1 MRVEIPNQITV
12 TIGGL
17 ISRGVKAVEV
27 TDAGRLVFT
36 LTDGSTVDL
45 GSVIGPEG
53 PKGET
58 GPAGPQGQT
67 GPAGAQGEQGPKGD
81 TGAEGPKGATGDTGP
96 KGEPGEKGEKG
107 DKGDTGATGP
117 KGETG
122 PQGQTGPQ
130 GPAGPTGPKGD
141 MGTGFTVKGYYG
153 SVSALQAS
161 VENPEVGDA
170 YGVGAAAPYDI
181 YIYDGVT
188 NAWVNNGPLQGAKGD
203 KGDPGEQGPKGEPG
217 DTGPAGAS
225 GADGVTPTIGEN
237 GNWYLGATDTGK
249 PSRGEK
255 GDTGA
260 TGAEGPAG
268 KTPVKG
274 TDYFTEADKQEIA
287 SAAAGL
293 VDLSGKQDKIKTS
306 GILKG
311 DGEGGVSTA
320 VPGTDYLGVDD
331 EIQGLRL
338 RGGINSIINNVGA
351 VSINPAVNAVGFL
364 RYNGGNVQIFYDGI
378 LMPFQ
383 NWEID
388 TLFDGKSG
396 TNLNF
401 GKGPSKAQTACLWSE
416 TTNYPQNARVMYQTT
431 SGVFRWYKALK
442 ESKGVTPEG
451 DSTGAWEDA
460 SSSRSP
466 SMMDVRN
473 LEVSIVIDSNL
484 VLKWENGA
492 SFYWRAAKQNC
503 RYYKIEIY
511 DSITNQYVLVAER
524 DNIPIDEVV
533 NTQYMGASVDGVGKR
548 VRITFRAQ
556 SNEDTG
562 WFAVTQIA
570 FTGIIGGIEGT
581 LVNRGGSTMYGNL
594 SPYTSGGASLGTSL
608 ARWNEVHANK
618 FYGDGS
624 NLTNLPIDALPA
636 VTTADNGKYL
646 RVIDGVWDAGEL
658 DFFICAVTASGSSY
672 TCDKTSAQILAAARA
687 GKIPIAVYNNAVYF
701 LAGGSQ
707 MFAKF
712 TRISSSTSEVLTV
725 TAAGAAS
732 FQTVTLQTVPSSTSI
747 DAPNRVNLGDNVEYY
762 LTNVGTVTFA
772 FPAGTKFEC
781 WLRITTAASGTITVT
796 FPATVKYIG
805 EAPAFGAGETWEL
818 SIKDGVVIAVKEA
831 S

>member
-117 KGETG
+117 QGETG

-141 MGTGFTVKGYYG
+141 TGTGFTVKGYYG

-203 KGDPGEQGPKGEPG
+203 KGDPGKQGPKGEPG

-237 GNWYLGATDTGK
+237 GNWYLGNTDTGK
-249 PSRGEK
+249 PSRGAKGDKGDPGDTGPQGPK
-255 GDTGA
+255 GDTGPQGQ
-260 TGAEGPAG
+260 TGPQGEPGEKGETGPQGPAG
-268 KTPVKG
+268 SQGPNAVTTETSTPL
-274 TDYFTEADKQEIA
+274 T
-287 SAAAGL
+287 GL
-293 VDLSGKQDKIKTS
+293 
-306 GILKG
+306 LKG
-311 DGEGGVSTA
+311 NGANVEAA
-320 VPGTDYLGVDD
+320 VPGTDY
-331 EIQGLRL
+331 
-338 RGGINSIINNVGA
+338 
-351 VSINPAVNAVGFL
+351 
-364 RYNGGNVQIFYDGI
+364 
-378 LMPFQ
+378 
-383 NWEID
+383 
-388 TLFDGKSG
+388 
-396 TNLNF
+396 
-401 GKGPSKAQTACLWSE
+401 
-416 TTNYPQNARVMYQTT
+416 
-431 SGVFRWYKALK
+431 
-442 ESKGVTPEG
+442 
-451 DSTGAWEDA
+451 
-460 SSSRSP
+460 
-466 SMMDVRN
+466 
-473 LEVSIVIDSNL
+473 
-484 VLKWENGA
+484 
-492 SFYWRAAKQNC
+492 
-503 RYYKIEIY
+503 
-511 DSITNQYVLVAER
+511 VAEKELPTPH
-524 DNIPIDEVV
+524 DP
-533 NTQYMGASVDGVGKR
+533 
-548 VRITFRAQ
+548 
-556 SNEDTG
+556 EDT
-562 WFAVTQIA
+562 
-570 FTGIIGGIEGT
+570 
-581 LVNRGGSTMYGNL
+581 
-594 SPYTSGGASLGTSL
+594 
-608 ARWNEVHANK
+608 
-618 FYGDGS
+618 
-624 NLTNLPIDALPA
+624 
-636 VTTADNGKYL
+636 GKYL
-646 RVIDGVWDAGEL
+646 RWFSSGWVLSTLDTEVKTVTLFVNNGDIYASNTPSDLQQYVDSSTPIIAHLNSEPYLLTSLSNESATFTRVVGMTIETITVSSDAMGVRATTEL
-658 DFFICAVTASGSSY
+658 QPDILFVCTVTASGSSY
-672 TCDKTSAQILAAARA
+672 TCDKTSAQILAAASA

-701 LAGGSQ
+701 LAGGNQ

-712 TRISSSTSEVLTV
+712 TRLSSDTSEVLTV
-725 TAAGAAS
+725 TMTGIAS
-732 FQTVTLQTVPSSTSI
+732 FQTVILQTVPSRSSK
-747 DAPNRVNLGDNVEYY
+747 DAPNQVKLADNTEYY

-772 FPAGTKFEC
+772 FPDATKFEC
-781 WLRITTAASGTITVT
+781 WLRITTAASGTISIT

-805 EAPAFGAGETWEL
+805 EAPTFGAGETWEL

>member
-237 GNWYLGATDTGK
+237 GNWYLGNPDTGK
-249 PSRGEK
+249 PPRGAKGDKGDPGDTGPQGPK
-255 GDTGA
+255 GDTGPQGQ
-260 TGAEGPAG
+260 TGPQGEPGEKGETGPQGPAG
-268 KTPVKG
+268 SQGPNAVTTETSTPL
-274 TDYFTEADKQEIA
+274 T
-287 SAAAGL
+287 GL
-293 VDLSGKQDKIKTS
+293 
-306 GILKG
+306 LKG
-311 DGEGGVSTA
+311 NGANVETA
-320 VPGTDYLGVDD
+320 VPGTDY
-331 EIQGLRL
+331 
-338 RGGINSIINNVGA
+338 
-351 VSINPAVNAVGFL
+351 
-364 RYNGGNVQIFYDGI
+364 
-378 LMPFQ
+378 
-383 NWEID
+383 
-388 TLFDGKSG
+388 
-396 TNLNF
+396 
-401 GKGPSKAQTACLWSE
+401 
-416 TTNYPQNARVMYQTT
+416 
-431 SGVFRWYKALK
+431 
-442 ESKGVTPEG
+442 
-451 DSTGAWEDA
+451 
-460 SSSRSP
+460 
-466 SMMDVRN
+466 
-473 LEVSIVIDSNL
+473 
-484 VLKWENGA
+484 
-492 SFYWRAAKQNC
+492 
-503 RYYKIEIY
+503 
-511 DSITNQYVLVAER
+511 VAEKELPTPH
-524 DNIPIDEVV
+524 DPD
-533 NTQYMGASVDGVGKR
+533 
-548 VRITFRAQ
+548 
-556 SNEDTG
+556 DT
-562 WFAVTQIA
+562 
-570 FTGIIGGIEGT
+570 
-581 LVNRGGSTMYGNL
+581 
-594 SPYTSGGASLGTSL
+594 
-608 ARWNEVHANK
+608 
-618 FYGDGS
+618 
-624 NLTNLPIDALPA
+624 
-636 VTTADNGKYL
+636 GKYL
-646 RVIDGVWDAGEL
+646 RWFSSGWVLSTLDTEVKTVTLFVNNGDIYASNTPSDLQQYVDSSTPIIAHLNSEPYLLTSLSNESATFTRVVGMTIETITVSSDAMGVRATTEL
-658 DFFICAVTASGSSY
+658 QPDILFVCTVTASGSSY
-672 TCDKTSAQILAAARA
+672 TCDKTSAQILAAASA

-701 LAGGSQ
+701 LAGGNQ

-712 TRISSSTSEVLTV
+712 TRLSSDTSEVLTV
-725 TAAGAAS
+725 TMTGIAS
-732 FQTVTLQTVPSSTSI
+732 FQTVILQTVPSRSSK
-747 DAPNRVNLGDNVEYY
+747 DAPNQVKLADNTEYY

-772 FPAGTKFEC
+772 FPDATKFEC
-781 WLRITTAASGTITVT
+781 WLRITTAASGTISIT

-818 SIKDGVVIAVKEA
+818 SVKDGVVIAMKETA
-831 S
+831 

>member
-237 GNWYLGATDTGK
+237 GNWYLGNTDTGK
-249 PSRGEK
+249 PSRGAKGDKGDPGDTGPQGPK
-255 GDTGA
+255 GDTGPQGQ
-260 TGAEGPAG
+260 TGPQGEPGEKGETGPQGPAG
-268 KTPVKG
+268 SQGPNAVTTETSTPL
-274 TDYFTEADKQEIA
+274 T
-287 SAAAGL
+287 GL
-293 VDLSGKQDKIKTS
+293 
-306 GILKG
+306 LKG
-311 DGEGGVSTA
+311 NGANVETA
-320 VPGTDYLGVDD
+320 VPGTDY
-331 EIQGLRL
+331 
-338 RGGINSIINNVGA
+338 
-351 VSINPAVNAVGFL
+351 
-364 RYNGGNVQIFYDGI
+364 
-378 LMPFQ
+378 
-383 NWEID
+383 
-388 TLFDGKSG
+388 
-396 TNLNF
+396 
-401 GKGPSKAQTACLWSE
+401 
-416 TTNYPQNARVMYQTT
+416 
-431 SGVFRWYKALK
+431 
-442 ESKGVTPEG
+442 
-451 DSTGAWEDA
+451 
-460 SSSRSP
+460 
-466 SMMDVRN
+466 
-473 LEVSIVIDSNL
+473 
-484 VLKWENGA
+484 
-492 SFYWRAAKQNC
+492 
-503 RYYKIEIY
+503 
-511 DSITNQYVLVAER
+511 VAEKELPTPH
-524 DNIPIDEVV
+524 DPD
-533 NTQYMGASVDGVGKR
+533 
-548 VRITFRAQ
+548 
-556 SNEDTG
+556 DT
-562 WFAVTQIA
+562 
-570 FTGIIGGIEGT
+570 
-581 LVNRGGSTMYGNL
+581 
-594 SPYTSGGASLGTSL
+594 
-608 ARWNEVHANK
+608 
-618 FYGDGS
+618 
-624 NLTNLPIDALPA
+624 
-636 VTTADNGKYL
+636 GKYL
-646 RVIDGVWDAGEL
+646 RWFSSGWVLSTLDTEVKTVTLFVNNGDIYASNTPSDLQQYVDSSTPIIAHLNSEPYLLTSLSNESATFTRVVGMTIETITVSSDAMGVRATTEL
-658 DFFICAVTASGSSY
+658 QPDILFVCTVTASGSSY
-672 TCDKTSAQILAAARA
+672 TCDKTSAQILAAASA

-701 LAGGSQ
+701 LAGGNQ

-712 TRISSSTSEVLTV
+712 TRLSSDTSEVLTV
-725 TAAGAAS
+725 TMTGIAS
-732 FQTVTLQTVPSSTSI
+732 FQTVILQTVPSRSSK
-747 DAPNRVNLGDNVEYY
+747 DAPNQVKLADNTEYY

-772 FPAGTKFEC
+772 FPDATKFEC
-781 WLRITTAASGTITVT
+781 WLRITTAASGTISIT

-818 SIKDGVVIAVKEA
+818 SVKDGVVIAMKETA
-831 S
+831 